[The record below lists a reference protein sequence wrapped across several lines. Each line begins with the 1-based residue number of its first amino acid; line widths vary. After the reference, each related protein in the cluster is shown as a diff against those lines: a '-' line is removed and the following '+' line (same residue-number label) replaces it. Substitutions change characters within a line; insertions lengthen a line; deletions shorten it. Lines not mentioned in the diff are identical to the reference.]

1 MNQYYVF
8 DLYSSTVGIVPELE
22 QTERSGFNDKIDDK
36 EAGLLQ
42 TSFIISFMLFSPVF
56 GYLGDR
62 YTRKYLMAFGL
73 FFWCAFVFAGSFS
86 VVI

>member
-1 MNQYYVF
+1 MR
-8 DLYSSTVGIVPELE
+8 VGIVPELQ
-22 QTERSGFNDKIDDK
+22 QTGRSGFHDKINDE

-42 TSFIISFMLFSPVF
+42 TSFIISFMICSPIF

-62 YTRKYLMAFGL
+62 YTRKYLMALGL

-86 VVI
+86 VVIEMLVVRS